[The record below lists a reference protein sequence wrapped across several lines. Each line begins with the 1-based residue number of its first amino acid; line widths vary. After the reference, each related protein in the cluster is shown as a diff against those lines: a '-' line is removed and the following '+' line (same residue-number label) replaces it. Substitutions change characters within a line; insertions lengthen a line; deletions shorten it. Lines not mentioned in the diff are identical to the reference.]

1 MDYFHGTTDFRM
13 EQASAVTLGKFDG
26 VHLGHQKLMQRIKE
40 LEKAQVDSVVFALN
54 SCTKDRIL
62 TEEEQKF
69 VIRQM
74 GIFCLI
80 QCPFTP
86 DIAGMEPEQFVKSV
100 LMDRLHAKY
109 IVVGTDFRFGYHRM
123 GDVETLKKLQSKYGF
138 YAEILPKERFK
149 DREISSTYVKEALME
164 GNMKLAN
171 RLLGRPYFV
180 SGIVRHGR
188 KIGRTLGMPT
198 VNLLPVKEKL
208 LPPTGVYVSR
218 TLIGGIFYPGI
229 TNIGYKPT
237 VGEKFR
243 GVETYLFDVDM
254 DLYGTEILTELLFFV
269 RAEKR
274 FASLQE
280 LKYQM
285 QRDISFGREYFGG

>member
-54 SCTKDRIL
+54 SCTKDRI
-62 TEEEQKF
+62 
-69 VIRQM
+69 
-74 GIFCLI
+74 
-80 QCPFTP
+80 CPFTP

-208 LPPTGVYVSR
+208 LPPNGVYVSR